1 MRRAIDFV
9 GIWRGAFYE
18 VWVPVGFGGLDV
30 PGHEY
35 DTQGFEDTKAVV
47 SIEDAF
53 AVGTFWTEFV
63 HEMRRGGDVDEI
75 LERGEADGKK
85 LVVVEGTMRTG
96 GQEHFYLEPNSTMAV
111 RSSRPRS

>member
-1 MRRAIDFV
+1 V
-9 GIWRGAFYE
+9 GISQAIADRGARA
-18 VWVPVGFGGLDV
+18 VAV
-30 PGHEY
+30 EY

-47 SIEDAF
+47 SIEDAI
-53 AVGTFWTEFV
+53 AAGSFWTEFV